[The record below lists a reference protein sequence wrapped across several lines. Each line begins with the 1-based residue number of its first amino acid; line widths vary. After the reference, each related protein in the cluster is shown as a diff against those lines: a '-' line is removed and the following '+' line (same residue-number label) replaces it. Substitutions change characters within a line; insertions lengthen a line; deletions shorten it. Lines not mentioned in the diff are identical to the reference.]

1 LGSRTRCLWL
11 TAVCLVGVL
20 AVGGCT
26 RDKPSP
32 TPTPTTPVQV
42 APATPS
48 PTAPPVIT
56 PAVPEVRYHTVQAG
70 ETAWDIA
77 AQYGVTLEALVA
89 ANELADPN
97 SLEPGQRLVIP
108 EDDDIGRQEATP
120 TGSSSETQGVGEE
133 QRTHT
138 VAAGDTLWDIA
149 VEYDTTVDEIVRL
162 NGLDPEGVLTLG
174 QELLIP

>member
-1 LGSRTRCLWL
+1 MGSRTRGLWL
-11 TAVCLVGVL
+11 AAICLMGL
-20 AVGGCT
+20 MALEGCT

-32 TPTPTTPVQV
+32 TPTPTAPVEV
-42 APATPS
+42 VPATPS

-56 PAVPEVRYHTVQAG
+56 PAVPEVRYHTVQPG

-77 AQYGVTLEALVA
+77 TQYGVTLEALVA
-89 ANELADPN
+89 ANDLADPN
-97 SLEPGQRLVIP
+97 RLEPGQQLVIP
-108 EDDDIGRQEATP
+108 EGDDVRAEESTP
-120 TGSSSETQGVGEE
+120 TGSSPETQDAGEE

-149 VEYDTTVDEIVRL
+149 VEYDTTVDEIARL

-174 QELLIP
+174 QQLLIP

>member
-1 LGSRTRCLWL
+1 LGSRTRYWL
-11 TAVCLVGVL
+11 TAISLVGLLV
-20 AVGGCT
+20 VGGCT

-32 TPTPTTPVQV
+32 TPTPTELVELV
-42 APATPS
+42 PATPS

-77 AQYGVTLEALVA
+77 AQYGVTLEALVT

-97 SLEPGQRLVIP
+97 RLEPGQRLVIP
-108 EDDDIGRQEATP
+108 EGDDSGTEEATP
-120 TGSSSETQGVGEE
+120 TGPSIGEEDVGAE

-138 VAAGDTLWDIA
+138 VAPGDTLWGIA
-149 VEYDTTVDEIVRL
+149 LQYDTTVDEIARL
-162 NGLDPEGVLTLG
+162 NDLDPEGVLTLG

>member
-1 LGSRTRCLWL
+1 MGARTRCLWL
-11 TAVCLVGVL
+11 MAIL
-20 AVGGCT
+20 AGLLMMGGCT

-32 TPTPTTPVQV
+32 TPTPTTPVEV
-42 APATPS
+42 VPATPS

-56 PAVPEVRYHTVQAG
+56 PAVPEVRYHTVEPG

-77 AQYGVTLEALVA
+77 DQYGVTLEALVA

-97 SLEPGQRLVIP
+97 RLEPGQRLVIP
-108 EDDDIGRQEATP
+108 EADGTGAEESTP
-120 TGSSSETQGVGEE
+120 TGTSSETQGVGGE

-149 VEYDTTVDEIVRL
+149 MEYDTTVDEIARL
-162 NGLDPEGVLTLG
+162 NDLDPDGVLTLG
-174 QELLIP
+174 QQLLIP